1 MAGTEYNNIIV
12 TKDLIRT
19 FKTMGG
25 EVHACNRISIEV
37 PEKQM
42 TILRGR
48 SGSGKTTLINMLG
61 TLDRPTSGLIS
72 FDGQDITKMS
82 DSQRDKL
89 RRTKIGFV
97 FQSVALM
104 SNMTAL
110 ENVEFGLRIAGYPV
124 KNRLQRAKDCLAMV
138 GLAKRMT
145 HMPQEM
151 PGGEQQRVAIARAIA
166 HKPKVVFAD
175 EPTAA
180 LDTSMGLQV
189 IKVFRD
195 LADQGEATIVMT
207 THDPNLMDIAERV
220 YTLQDGELS
229 DEY

>member
-89 RRTKIGFV
+89 RRTKIGFCV
-97 FQSVALM
+97 SVCGADEQHDLLWKM
-104 SNMTAL
+104 WSLACVLPDILSKTGCSGQKTAL
-110 ENVEFGLRIAGYPV
+110 LW
-124 KNRLQRAKDCLAMV
+124 
-138 GLAKRMT
+138 
-145 HMPQEM
+145 
-151 PGGEQQRVAIARAIA
+151 
-166 HKPKVVFAD
+166 
-175 EPTAA
+175 
-180 LDTSMGLQV
+180 
-189 IKVFRD
+189 
-195 LADQGEATIVMT
+195 
-207 THDPNLMDIAERV
+207 
-220 YTLQDGELS
+220 
-229 DEY
+229 